1 MIWKGENLVTIK
13 DFLTK
18 GINRCETQEEAREFM
33 RLYREENP
41 RADENI
47 DFMSCYYT
55 CEEMIRIRS
64 WFETKKNIYTN
75 QVLLAQ

>member
-1 MIWKGENLVTIK
+1 MMIWKGEKIVTIK

-18 GINRCETQEEAREFM
+18 GINRCECQEEAKTFM
-33 RLYREENP
+33 KLYRTENP

-55 CEEMIRIRS
+55 TEEMLRIKN
-64 WFETKKNIYTN
+64 WFGIEKQSYAS
-75 QVLLAQ
+75 QALLA